1 MFSFFRKK
9 SPFTVVVKEFDHSR
23 FAAGME
29 VTTDK
34 HDYRKDVTALQQTF
48 QAIAAKGTVQSQRD
62 TGCHQPAG

>member
-29 VTTDK
+29 VTTARMSPHSSK
-34 HDYRKDVTALQQTF
+34 HSSPSGR
-48 QAIAAKGTVQSQRD
+48 
-62 TGCHQPAG
+62 C

>member
-34 HDYRKDVTALQQTF
+34 HDYRKDVTASSF
-48 QAIAAKGTVQSQRD
+48 RNSN
-62 TGCHQPAG
+62 P